1 MKNNVNFSLGIDLGA
16 RNTGLFLVTS
26 KEANNLYGT
35 NLTANAYTLVMP
47 EPNKFCY
54 STVERTAAR
63 HRIRGKKRFNL
74 ARRLIKLIVGIKL
87 DQYLRK
93 TNTSITEDDN
103 TKIYEALFGLLK
115 RRGYTRIE
123 TETDLTP
130 LEDVNSDIFSQN
142 EKLNQYFNEFSSI
155 AEQWETLSQDL
166 SKVKEVEKTC
176 KDLLNNK
183 NYENYFSDTYP
194 DIKSDK
200 KLYLQAIKTI
210 RDDAHN
216 IVSQEILGNRHRTKY
231 LEIIRTELKRD
242 SRLTKVIEAF
252 GSSDNLWRLVG
263 NISNLQLRAL
273 RWYFNC
279 PQMFTGDIWDE
290 KSLQTNLIR
299 AFKYLRPTGDQ
310 IEDFKALILELKNSK
325 DIIKTLCS
333 IDPTRTIP
341 PYENQDN
348 RHPPVDQTLLL
359 NPHCLNKLYGEKW
372 LVWSENFVA
381 KEPALEEKLSEIIN
395 CTDVDRKS
403 RSFMGQKSR
412 LSNEYYIGSYILQ
425 RVLDRVKDADIYS
438 LRKLSSKE
446 IIKDEDIKE
455 LSNTLNSKESALE
468 FLSLAKKYY
477 SEVQDAKQGLWLGLE
492 DSILERSDLHPKKKQ
507 KELLTLVGNILS
519 SNDDIADSFI
529 KQVWNCKVY
538 DARYSVKSACLSI
551 EKLRKA
557 LGNSFNFLYQKA
569 KYIID
574 KKIATNASVFVEFK
588 DLKLIVDK
596 VEKTSNFIAQKLNLS
611 KSQLDRIA
619 NPFSLSQLYNL
630 IEEDR
635 DGFSKTTKAVH
646 KENSWRMIGNKGNAM
661 CSRLPADSV
670 RPFDGVLRKNLE
682 RQAYEISKVLT
693 YKIKEEC
700 KQSNSIINL
709 ALLIEQNSFSFT
721 EDLSEIKKAYKL
733 KVKKNTIKEP
743 YKNLWLDKEARIK
756 ASSRM
761 ICAYT
766 GESLSDTDGEIDHII
781 PRSRTKKGLGTIFNT
796 EANLIYVSRTG
807 NQNKKENY
815 YYLSD
820 LKDNYLEKIFTTCKH
835 SEIEQEITKV
845 VSILKSENRLGFW
858 NLLNQH
864 EQDCVRHALFLPFGS
879 DARKLVEDSLMQS
892 SKSMVNGTQS
902 WFIRQIVEKLNQQL
916 QDWLQ
921 KTGNELNYKT
931 WKIDA
936 NDSIE
941 FRSQLAQQDPKFE
954 KVKPQPVLSHSIDA
968 MCVFAAATANDA
980 VVKFSNTTSKFSDL
994 LDCKNLIKLFP
1005 KQGKVINVE
1014 SKDLSSKDNFA
1025 SRQIFKDGILREDFF
1040 HLLQC
1045 KGKLY
1050 VGFTLNS
1057 ASDNS
1062 NKLRQAIEVKLTKK
1076 AKMVT
1081 SPLSM
1086 LNLLAD
1092 YLDKTVDLTKEVA
1105 TYTVNKAKTFELF
1118 TKIAQGKKFSA
1129 EEARIANILNSLKY
1143 ITKKE
1148 EISSLFTKE
1157 QKNKNKEPTYIV
1169 NNEIE
1174 DLKQS
1179 KKFSKTYTLKND
1191 KEFKFSGTLLINS
1204 YTDLK
1209 NLLSNIENPFTPI
1222 GKKMDVAK
1230 IEEFNEAVRRVR
1242 KVKKLD
1248 LTLSHKPSK
1257 IACSISVIP
1266 STGGL
1271 FRIKRTNLVGKNNY
1285 QLYDSYTKFEGY
1297 IKNDNGSADWER
1309 PSVYS
1314 ALNTKNITPNDID
1327 NLYDGNI
1334 IKMTQWRYIGSFS
1347 EDIKLA
1353 MRPNTEGRCM
1363 LKVTLPFEFF
1373 RKIIQ
1378 KCNNEDFPSF
1388 LSIPPSVKL
1397 LDPASYSSCFNEDL
1411 KAIVGKPRS
1420 ALIIDEIGNSV
1431 TYRYIVDAT
1440 SVKMKQLFNQATSN
1454 Q

>member
-1 MKNNVNFSLGIDLGA
+1 MDNSVNFSLGIDLGA
-16 RNTGLFLVTS
+16 KNTGLFLVTS
-26 KEANNLYGT
+26 KAANNLDGT
-35 NLTANAYTLVMP
+35 ELSANAYTLVMP
-47 EPNKFCY
+47 DPDKFGY

-87 DQYLRK
+87 EQYQSQ
-93 TNTSITEDDN
+93 TNTSITEEEL

-130 LEDVNSDIFSQN
+130 LEDVDSSVFSEN

-166 SKVKEVEKTC
+166 SKVKDVEETSST
-176 KDLLNNK
+176 LLNNK
-183 NYENYFSDTYP
+183 NFENYFSDKYP
-194 DIKSDK
+194 DLKSQK
-200 KLYLQAIKTI
+200 KLYIQAIRAI

-290 KSLQTNLIR
+290 KSLQSNLIR
-299 AFKYLRPTGDQ
+299 AFKYLRPTGEQ

-325 DIIKTLCS
+325 DIIETLCS

-359 NPHCLNKLYGEKW
+359 NPHSLNKLFGEKW

-403 RSFMGQKSR
+403 RSFMGQKTR
-412 LSNEYYIGSYILQ
+412 LSNEYYIASYILQ

-455 LSNTLNSKESALE
+455 LSNTLNSKADALE

-574 KKIATNASVFVEFK
+574 KKITANASVFAEFK

-596 VEKTSNFIAQKLNLS
+596 VEKTSNFIAYKLNLS

-670 RPFDGVLRKNLE
+670 RPFDGVLRKNLD
-682 RQAYEISKVLT
+682 RQAFEITKELVN
-693 YKIKEEC
+693 KIKEEVKC
-700 KQSNSIINL
+700 TNSSINL
-709 ALLIEQNSFSFT
+709 ALLIEQNRFSFT
-721 EDLSEIKKAYKL
+721 EDLKSIKGK
-733 KVKKNTIKEP
+733 KVDKNKKDPTE
-743 YKNLWLDKEARIK
+743 NLWLDKEARIK

-766 GESLSDTDGEIDHII
+766 GESISDTDGEIDHII
-781 PRSRTKKGLGTIFNT
+781 PRSSTKKGLGTIFNT

-807 NQNKKENY
+807 NQNKKENNY
-815 YYLSD
+815 FLSD
-820 LKDNYLEKIFTTCKH
+820 LKDNYLEKIFNTCNH
-835 SEIEQEITKV
+835 SEIEQEITQV
-845 VSILKSENRLGFW
+845 VSNLKSENRLGFW

-902 WFIRQIVEKLNQQL
+902 WFIRQVVEKLNQQL
-916 QDWLQ
+916 QGWSQ
-921 KTGNELNYKT
+921 KTCNKLNFKT

-968 MCVFAAATANDA
+968 MCVFAAATSNDA

-994 LDCKNLIKLFP
+994 LDCKDLIKLFP
-1005 KQGKVINVE
+1005 KQGKVIQVE
-1014 SKDLSSKDNFA
+1014 TRDLSSKDNFA
-1025 SRQIFKDGILREDFF
+1025 SRPIFKEGILKEDFL
-1040 HLLQC
+1040 HLIQC
-1045 KGKLY
+1045 KGQLFA
-1050 VGFTLNS
+1050 GFTLNS

-1076 AKMVT
+1076 AKIGT

-1118 TKIAQGKKFSA
+1118 TKIAQGQKFSA
-1129 EEARIANILNSLKY
+1129 EEIRIANILNSLKFV
-1143 ITKKE
+1143 TKKV
-1148 EISSLFTKE
+1148 EISSLFVDQNSKINTTLDKLRSTASFN
-1157 QKNKNKEPTYIV
+1157 QKFSCKDQDFEFSGSLL
-1169 NNEIE
+1169 NNSYSDLKTLFANPEIE
-1174 DLKQS
+1174 KL
-1179 KKFSKTYTLKND
+1179 
-1191 KEFKFSGTLLINS
+1191 
-1204 YTDLK
+1204 
-1209 NLLSNIENPFTPI
+1209 
-1222 GKKMDVAK
+1222 
-1230 IEEFNEAVRRVR
+1230 FNVSD
-1242 KVKKLD
+1242 KKLD
-1248 LTLSHKPSK
+1248 VEAFNAAVRKQRKVGSKLSHSPSK
-1257 IACSISVIP
+1257 RACSISVFP
-1266 STGGL
+1266 TTGGL
-1271 FRIKRTNLVGKNNY
+1271 FRIKRTNIVGKNNY

-1297 IKNDNGSADWER
+1297 IKNDNGSADWKR
-1309 PSVYS
+1309 PAVYS

-1327 NLYDGNI
+1327 NLYDGNT
-1334 IKMTQWRYIGSFS
+1334 IKMTQWRYIGNIS
-1347 EDIKLA
+1347 EDIRLA
-1353 MRPNTEGRCM
+1353 MRPNSEGRCM
-1363 LKVTLPFEFF
+1363 LKITLPFELF
-1373 RKIIQ
+1373 RKII
-1378 KCNNEDFPSF
+1378 KACNNEDYSSF
-1388 LSIPPSVKL
+1388 LRIPPSVKL

-1420 ALIIDEIGNSV
+1420 VLFIDEIGNRV
-1431 TYRYIVDAT
+1431 TYRYIVDST
-1440 SVKMKQLFNQATSN
+1440 SAKMKELFNQATSN